1 MGLSAYIPGLFVLR
15 IMGDKAE
22 SIHSAEKDENPLA
35 PGASEAR
42 THTST
47 ATIDPSDVLRNSN
60 ASPWTRTMMKLYFFC
75 LIATFT
81 YGIQLMMLRVGHA

>member
-1 MGLSAYIPGLFVLR
+1 
-15 IMGDKAE
+15 MGDKVE
-22 SIHSAEKDENPLA
+22 SIHSAEKDENQQADGA
-35 PGASEAR
+35 PEAR
-42 THTST
+42 TLTST

-81 YGIQLMMLRVGHA
+81 YKLQ